1 MPVICRLLLA
11 LAWVPVPALAQSSA
25 SDSLDVVLLG
35 GKVVDGTGSAWFRGD
50 LGIRGGRIARLTPAG
65 VLRNAPARLRLD
77 VHDLVVAP
85 GFIDIQAHSR
95 DAATTGDGR
104 VVSKITQGI
113 TTEIFGEGW
122 TNAPV
127 NHLTVNV
134 AEDTP
139 SLRSEF
145 EKPDG
150 FGRWLDAMGRH
161 GVAVNVGSF
170 LGATTV
176 RSYVKGMSQGAP
188 TPAELDTM
196 RAVVRRAME
205 DGAFGVASA
214 IIYPPG
220 AFAGTEELIEMAK
233 AMAPYGG
240 VYISHIRSEGDH
252 FLEALDEAIRIGR
265 EGGVPVEVYHLKAM
279 GQRNWPKIKLAIRKI
294 DSARAA
300 GIDVQANMYPYI
312 ATGTAWTAC
321 LPPWS
326 SADGKLFDNLR
337 DPKVRAKIRAE
348 MVAPTVSWENNCALS
363 GAQGMLIVATRKPEN
378 ARFAGKRLAEIARM
392 QGKAWPDALLDLILS
407 EGQVGEAVY
416 FMMSEENVALQMQQ
430 PWIKFGTD
438 AGGLDPDSAKG
449 LEHPR
454 AYGSFPRILGRYV
467 REQRVLK
474 LEDAIR
480 KLSSAVATRLSI
492 PDRGLLRE
500 GFAADVVVFDPAT
513 VADRATF
520 ERPHQLSAG
529 IQHVFVNGVA
539 VVRDGKVTG
548 AKPGEVVRGPGARA
562 PKS

>member
-1 MPVICRLLLA
+1 
-11 LAWVPVPALAQSSA
+11 
-25 SDSLDVVLLG
+25 
-35 GKVVDGTGSAWFRGD
+35 
-50 LGIRGGRIARLTPAG
+50 
-65 VLRNAPARLRLD
+65 
-77 VHDLVVAP
+77 
-85 GFIDIQAHSR
+85 
-95 DAATTGDGR
+95 
-104 VVSKITQGI
+104 
-113 TTEIFGEGW
+113 
-122 TNAPV
+122 
-127 NHLTVNV
+127 
-134 AEDTP
+134 
-139 SLRSEF
+139 
-145 EKPDG
+145 
-150 FGRWLDAMGRH
+150 
-161 GVAVNVGSF
+161 
-170 LGATTV
+170 
-176 RSYVKGMSQGAP
+176 
-188 TPAELDTM
+188 
-196 RAVVRRAME
+196 
-205 DGAFGVASA
+205 
-214 IIYPPG
+214 
-220 AFAGTEELIEMAK
+220 
-233 AMAPYGG
+233 
-240 VYISHIRSEGDH
+240 
-252 FLEALDEAIRIGR
+252 
-265 EGGVPVEVYHLKAM
+265 
-279 GQRNWPKIKLAIRKI
+279 
-294 DSARAA
+294 
-300 GIDVQANMYPYI
+300 
-312 ATGTAWTAC
+312 
-321 LPPWS
+321 
-326 SADGKLFDNLR
+326 
-337 DPKVRAKIRAE
+337 
-348 MVAPTVSWENNCALS
+348 
-363 GAQGMLIVATRKPEN
+363 
-378 ARFAGKRLAEIARM
+378 M